1 MHVFIYLF
9 SSKISKMKKLTLLF
23 SLTVL
28 LISATSCSDTNA
40 ERKRDGAYTDSAQ
53 TLFTKIQSSQ
63 SNVTFTNTIREDLE
77 YNFLNYPY
85 LYTGA
90 GVAVG
95 DVDNDGLDDIFLT
108 ANFGANKLYKNKGE
122 FVFEDISKPA
132 LVEDVSGFTTGAS
145 MMDIN
150 GDGWLDIYVCKAGS
164 LKDDNARRNKL
175 YINQQDGTFKEMAKK
190 YGLDDPGYTTQAYQ
204 LDYDKD
210 GDLDIYVVNYRYDF
224 KNNIKISSVIQS
236 QIEETT
242 SDQLYR
248 NDGNTFTKVTG
259 EAGVYNKAWG
269 LAGTVGDFNNDGWDD
284 IYVSNDY
291 LEPDI
296 LYINQKN
303 GTFKDELKK
312 RFNHISFN
320 SMGADY
326 ADLNNDMYPDLITVD
341 MLAENYAR
349 SKENMASM
357 STENFMS
364 MVKVGYHHAY
374 MANML
379 HVNSGNGKF
388 IETSQMSGVVK
399 TDWSWAPLIADFDND
414 GLKDIFVSNGV
425 YKDYHNQDFRNQ
437 LKAKNEKGESM
448 TLQAVLDMMPA
459 EKLDNYIFKNNGD
472 LTFTKKIKEWGLEDP
487 NFSNGAAYADF
498 DNDGDLDLIVN
509 NINDEIGLYKNNSN
523 QNYVQIQLEGDS
535 NNTLGIGAE
544 VFVKTAKETQHQQ
557 LYVARG
563 FESSVAPTLNFG
575 LGENASIEEVIVQW
589 PNGTV
594 STVKGP
600 KANQR
605 LKVSQTNAVAATTT
619 LKNQERVK
627 KNTDPRALALTYVQL
642 ENDVNDYNTQLLLP
656 QKQSSKGTG
665 IAKADVNGDGL
676 EDMFIG
682 NAAGAQAGMFLQQ
695 ADGTFAESN
704 KNLWKADAKYEDA
717 NALFFDAD
725 KDGDQDL
732 YVVSAGYE
740 LKENDALLQDRL
752 YINDG
757 KGNFSKKTNAL
768 PSLRTSGKAIAVAD
782 IDGDGD
788 LDLFVGG
795 NVIPG
800 KYPLAPNSYLLQNNN
815 GIFKDITPNNK
826 DLANPGM
833 ISEALFTDY
842 DGDSDADLLLVGEW
856 MAPTF
861 FKNDNGVFTK
871 TETEAFKKKEGWWFS
886 AIQKDMDGDGDM
898 DYFFGNMGMNNKFHP
913 SEKKPLFINAKDFD
927 DNGSFDVA
935 MSKISNGKVVP
946 VRGKECSSQ
955 QNPFLLEKI
964 GSYKEF
970 ASLEFEEIYG
980 KEKLDDAFKL
990 TAHNFKSMYA
1000 QNNGDGTFTITEL
1013 PNMAQLGPTLSF
1025 LTKDF
1030 NNDGNLD
1037 IMGVGAIYDAEVE
1050 TIRYDSNYGYVL
1062 LGDGNGT
1069 FEYSKKY
1076 DPYVTTD
1083 AKDIE
1088 EITIKGN
1095 PYYVVVSNNAP
1106 LEIFTF

>member
-1 MHVFIYLF
+1 MKQFF
-9 SSKISKMKKLTLLF
+9 SIILTSF
-23 SLTVL
+23 FAL
-28 LISATSCSDTNA
+28 LILGCRETTP
-40 ERKRDGAYTDSAQ
+40 ERTRDGAYTDKAQ
-53 TLFTKIQSSQ
+53 TLFTKVLSNQSK
-63 SNVTFTNTIREDLE
+63 VTFTNTLREDLE

-95 DVDNDGLDDIFLT
+95 DVNNDGLDDIFLT
-108 ANFGANKLYKNKGE
+108 ANFGANKLYKNNGD
-122 FVFEDISKPA
+122 FIFEDISKPA

-164 LKDDNARRNKL
+164 LKDDNGRRNKL
-175 YINQQDGTFKEMAKK
+175 YVNQQDGTFKEMAKQ

-224 KNNIKISSVIQS
+224 KNNSKISSKIQRD
-236 QIEETT
+236 IEETT

-248 NDGNTFTKVTG
+248 NDGSSFTKVTG
-259 EAGVYNKAWG
+259 EAGIYNKAWG

-284 IYVSNDY
+284 IYVSNDF

-296 LYINQKN
+296 LYINQKD

-312 RFNHISFN
+312 FFNHISFN

-326 ADLNNDMYPDLITVD
+326 ADLNNDMHPDLITVD

-379 HVNSGNGKF
+379 HVNSGNGRF

-414 GLKDIFVSNGV
+414 GLKDIFISNGV
-425 YKDYHNQDFRNQ
+425 VKDYTNQDFRSQ
-437 LKAKNEKGESM
+437 LKAIDAKGESM
-448 TLQAVLDMMPA
+448 TLEAVLAMMPS
-459 EKLDNYIFKNNGD
+459 EKLDNYIYKNNGD
-472 LTFTKKIKEWGLEDP
+472 LTFSKKIEEWGLKDP
-487 NFSNGAAYADF
+487 SFSNGAAYADF

-509 NINDEIGLYKNNSN
+509 NVNDEVGLYRNNSN
-523 QNYVQIQLEGDS
+523 RNYVQIQLEGTAKNS
-535 NNTLGIGAE
+535 LGIGAE
-544 VFVKTAKETQHQQ
+544 VFVKTTKEIQYQQ

-563 FESSVAPTLNFG
+563 FESSVAPALNFG
-575 LGENASIEEVIVQW
+575 LGENSEIEEIIVQW

-594 STVKGP
+594 SNLKKP
-600 KANQR
+600 KANQQI
-605 LKVSQTNAVAATTT
+605 KISQANAVASTVDH
-619 LKNQERVK
+619 KNMERVK
-627 KNTDPRALALTYVQL
+627 KNKDPGTLALTYAHV
-642 ENDVNDYNTQLLLP
+642 ENYINDYDTQLLLP
-656 QKQSSKGTG
+656 QKQSTKGTG
-665 IAKADVNGDGL
+665 IAKADVNDDGL
-676 EDMFIG
+676 EDMFVG
-682 NAAGAQAGMFLQQ
+682 NAANAPAVMYLQK
-695 ADGTFAESN
+695 ADGTFTENNTA
-704 KNLWKADAKYEDA
+704 LWKTDAKYEDA

-725 KDGDQDL
+725 GDGDQDL

-740 LKENDALLQDRL
+740 LNENDPLLQDRL

-757 KGNFSKKTNAL
+757 KGNFSKKANAL
-768 PSLRTSGKAIAVAD
+768 PSIRTSGKAIAVAD
-782 IDGDGD
+782 IDADGD

-795 NVIPG
+795 NVVPG
-800 KYPLAPNSYLLQNNN
+800 KYPLAPKSYLLQNNN

-842 DGDSDADLLLVGEW
+842 DGDKDLDLLLVGEW

-861 FKNDNGVFTK
+861 YKNDNGSFTK

-886 AIQKDMDGDGDM
+886 ATEKDMDGDGDM

-935 MSKISNGKVVP
+935 MSKISDGRVVP

-990 TAHNFKSMYA
+990 TAYNFKSIYA

-1013 PNMAQLGPTLSF
+1013 PNMAQLGPTLSL

-1037 IMGVGAIYDAEVE
+1037 IMGVGGIYDAEVE

-1062 LGDGNGT
+1062 LGDGKGN

-1076 DPYVTTD
+1076 DPYLTTD
-1083 AKDIE
+1083 AKDIT
-1088 EITIKGN
+1088 EINIKGN
-1095 PYYVVVSNNAP
+1095 PYFVVVSNNAP
-1106 LEIFTF
+1106 LEIFEFQP

>member
-1 MHVFIYLF
+1 
-9 SSKISKMKKLTLLF
+9 MKKPIL
-23 SLTVL
+23 SL
-28 LISATSCSDTNA
+28 ATIVVVMCSCSKKSPENT
-40 ERKRDGAYTDSAQ
+40 RDGIYTDNAK
-53 TLFTKIQSSQ
+53 TLFTKVPSEK
-63 SNVTFTNTIREDLE
+63 SNVVFENNIREDLE

-95 DVDNDGLDDIFLT
+95 DIDKDGLDDIFLT
-108 ANFGANKLYKNKGE
+108 ANFGDNKLYKNKGG
-122 FVFEDISKPA
+122 FVFEDITPTA
-132 LVEDVSGFTTGAS
+132 FEQEVSSFTTGAS

-164 LKDDNARRNKL
+164 LTNDDGRRNKL
-175 YINQQDGTFKEMAKK
+175 YINQQDGTFKEMAKA
-190 YGLDDPGYTTQAYQ
+190 YGLDDPGFTTQAYQ

-210 GDLDIYVVNYRYDF
+210 GDLDIYIVNYRYDF
-224 KNNIKISSVIQS
+224 KNNTKISSKIQS

-248 NDGNTFTKVTG
+248 NDGETFTKVTG
-259 EAGVYNKAWG
+259 QAGIYNKTWG

-303 GTFKDELKK
+303 GTFKDELKDH
-312 RFNHISFN
+312 FNHISFN

-364 MVKVGYHHAY
+364 MVRVGYHHAY

-437 LKAKNEKGESM
+437 LKAINARGESM
-448 TLQAVLDMMPA
+448 TLQAVIDMMPA
-459 EKLDNYIFKNNGD
+459 EKLNNYIFKNNGD
-472 LTFTKKIKEWGLEDP
+472 LTFSKKIEEWGLVDP

-509 NINDEIGLYKNNSN
+509 NINDKVGLYKNNSN
-523 QNYVQIQLEGDS
+523 QNYLQIELEGITQ
-535 NNTLGIGAE
+535 NTLGLGAE
-544 VFVKTAKETQHQQ
+544 VFVKTAKETQFQQ
-557 LYVARG
+557 LYMARG

-575 LGENASIEEVIVQW
+575 LGENPTIEEVIVQW

-594 STVKGP
+594 SNIKNP

-605 LKVSQTNAVAATTT
+605 LKVSQATAIASTIN
-619 LKNQERVK
+619 LKSPK
-627 KNTDPRALALTYVQL
+627 KIKQNIDPSTLALNYAQS
-642 ENDVNDYNTQLLLP
+642 ENEINDYNTQLLLP

-665 IAKADVNGDGL
+665 IAKADVNGDNL

-682 NAAGAQAGMFLQQ
+682 NAAGAQGMMYLQQ
-695 ADGTFAESN
+695 ADGTFVESN
-704 KNLWKADAKYEDA
+704 NSIWKADATYEDA
-717 NALFFDAD
+717 NAIFFDAD
-725 KDGDQDL
+725 QDGDQDL
-732 YVVSAGYE
+732 YVVSAGYD
-740 LKENDALLQDRL
+740 LKENDPLLQDRL

-757 KGNFSKKTNAL
+757 KGNFSKNTNAL
-768 PSLRTSGKAIAVAD
+768 PALRTSGKAVAVGD

-788 LDLFVGG
+788 LDLFIGG

-800 KYPLAPNSYLLQNNN
+800 KYPLAPNSYLLQNNK
-815 GIFKDITPNNK
+815 GIFKDITPSSK

-842 DGDSDADLLLVGEW
+842 DGDKDLDLLLVGEW

-861 FKNDNGVFTK
+861 FKNDNGSFTK
-871 TETEAFKKKEGWWFS
+871 TETEAFQKKEGWWFS
-886 AIQKDMDGDGDM
+886 AVEKDMDGDGDM

-927 DNGSFDVA
+927 NNGSFDVA
-935 MSKISNGKVVP
+935 MSKISDGRVVP

-964 GSYKEF
+964 ESYKEF
-970 ASLEFEEIYG
+970 ASMEFEEIYG
-980 KEKLDDAFKL
+980 KEKLDDAFKR
-990 TAHNFKSMYA
+990 TAYTFESVYA
-1000 QNNGDGTFTITEL
+1000 QNNGDGTFTVTSL
-1013 PNMAQLGPTLSF
+1013 PNMAQLGPTLSL

-1030 NNDGNLD
+1030 NNDGHLD
-1037 IMGVGAIYDAEVE
+1037 VMGIGAIYDAEVE

-1062 LGDGNGT
+1062 LGNGKGT

-1083 AKDIE
+1083 AKDMT
-1088 EITIKGN
+1088 EINIKGK
-1095 PYYVVVSNNAP
+1095 PHFVVVSNNAP
-1106 LEIFTF
+1106 LEVFNFQP